1 MSGVRLRETSAGL
14 GRWLELAIL
23 SIRVQVRG
31 CVPSLTGEE
40 GEWVQEQMELVA
52 QTLTVQDEGG
62 VCGWVGGCVTVCV
75 CHCGWVCHCVSLWVG
90 VPLCV
95 CVCACMCVDV
105 CAYRACTVNVM

>member
-62 VCGWVGGCVTVCV
+62 VGGCATVCV
-75 CHCGWVCHCVSLWVG
+75 CVWVCHCVCVCVVCG
-90 VPLCV
+90 VLCV